1 MFRGELEAKLL
12 NKTKKNNAGAK
23 PFDVVM
29 MFKIMI
35 LQRYYNLSD
44 EQIEY
49 QVLDR
54 LSFKK
59 FLGLESGD
67 KVPDAKTIWSF
78 RERLTKIGL
87 VEILFDQFV
96 EYLDQQGLMFNEGR
110 MVVSLRQTTSCNSG
124 KLWF

>member
-1 MFRGELEAKLL
+1 MFRGELEAKLR

-23 PFDVVM
+23 PSDVVM

-54 LSFKK
+54 LSSRK
-59 FLGLESGD
+59 FLRLESGD
-67 KVPDAKTIWSF
+67 KVPDAKTIWLY
-78 RERLTKIGL
+78 RERLTEAGL
-87 VEILFDQFV
+87 VETLAVPKQIP
-96 EYLDQQGLMFNEGR
+96 GAN
-110 MVVSLRQTTSCNSG
+110 
-124 KLWF
+124 